1 MIWLDLGMVHLLHS
15 HTSTFFIAD
24 IPSMHCIYLGWSVL
38 WKRTEGKKNKRSLNF
53 FIILQSNCF
62 FVNSSLICILV
73 ENWFIY
79 RKSSGDYLSRMRT
92 KSSISTLLRKR
103 RWKVWQPHLH
113 MYIWSIVSFVWLEL
127 KLVHQFPVYLFSYL
141 STSESLISLMT

>member
-38 WKRTEGKKNKRSLNF
+38 WKRTEGKKQK
-53 FIILQSNCF
+53 IIKFLYNSAVQFF

-79 RKSSGDYLSRMRT
+79 RKPSGDYLSRMLT
-92 KSSISTLLRKR
+92 KSSILTLLRKR